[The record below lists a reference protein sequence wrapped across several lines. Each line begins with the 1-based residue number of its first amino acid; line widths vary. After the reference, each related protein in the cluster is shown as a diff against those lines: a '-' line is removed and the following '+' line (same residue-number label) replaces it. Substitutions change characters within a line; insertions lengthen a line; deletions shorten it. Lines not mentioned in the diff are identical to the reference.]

1 MSGGFALGPNS
12 PAMQNV
18 LFNGYAGWF
27 LESGKLNNSNSI
39 AITAST
45 TPATA
50 FELSGDQTT
59 LTALFNPSSSPQSV

>member
-1 MSGGFALGPNS
+1 
-12 PAMQNV
+12 MQSV
-18 LFNGYAGWF
+18 LFEGYAGWF
-27 LESGKLNNSNSI
+27 LESGQLSNSESI

-59 LTALFNPSSSPQSV
+59 LTALFNPASSTQSV